1 MFFPVI
7 VQNPQIALPGVVA
20 AVNRGD
26 INLDDYDISNEAR
39 EQIQGLA
46 DSIASNFSD
55 DSSSLTQLA
64 QLSSTS

>member
-1 MFFPVI
+1 
-7 VQNPQIALPGVVA
+7 VA
-20 AVNRGD
+20 AVNSGE

-46 DSIASNFSD
+46 DAIASNVSN

-64 QLSSTS
+64 QLASTT

>member
-1 MFFPVI
+1 VFFPVI

-26 INLDDYDISNEAR
+26 INLDDYDISNEAK

-46 DSIASNFSD
+46 D
-55 DSSSLTQLA
+55 
-64 QLSSTS
+64 